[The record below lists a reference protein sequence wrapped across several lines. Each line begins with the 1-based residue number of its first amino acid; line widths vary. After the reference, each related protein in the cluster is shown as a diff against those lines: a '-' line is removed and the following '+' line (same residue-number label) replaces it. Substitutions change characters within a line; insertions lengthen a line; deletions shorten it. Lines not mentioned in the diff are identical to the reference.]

1 MKQANTITTC
11 FSAYLIGIAIFSGP
25 IILIFL
31 NLILIPPPPGISLF
45 LIIILTV
52 LTAAFSWL
60 SSIKIELG
68 EHGIT
73 YHELFKKTTHLNYE
87 EIATIETASVNINK
101 SSRSLPARLY
111 IKSRRGDKK
120 IAINTKL
127 LSKQDIQTITF
138 EIMKHIPP
146 SEMKNTGFF
155 KKIINPKDN

>member
-1 MKQANTITTC
+1 M
-11 FSAYLIGIAIFSGP
+11 
-25 IILIFL
+25 
-31 NLILIPPPPGISLF
+31 
-45 LIIILTV
+45 
-52 LTAAFSWL
+52 
-60 SSIKIELG
+60 G

-138 EIMKHIPP
+138 EIMKHIRP

>member
-1 MKQANTITTC
+1 MKQANTITAC

-31 NLILIPPPPGISLF
+31 NLILIPPPSGIFLF
-45 LIIILTV
+45 LIIIFTALT
-52 LTAAFSWL
+52 TAFSWL
-60 SSIKIELG
+60 SSIKIELD

-73 YHELFKKTTHLNYE
+73 YHELFKKTTHLNYK
-87 EIATIETASVNINK
+87 EIVTIETASVNISK
-101 SSRSLPARLY
+101 SSKSLPERLY
-111 IKSRRGDKK
+111 IKNRRGDRK

-138 EIMKHIPP
+138 EIMKNIPP
-146 SEMKNTGFF
+146 PEVRNTGFF